1 LRWLADRQQC
11 DDYLANV
18 LLFQDLPATSKEMR
32 VRYLLVALGLLA
44 LVVGLF
50 SDWRVFNTVWLIGG
64 AVFVGLGLA
73 TIDIVAAIKG
83 QSQQRDYAEQLRL
96 FQEAARRGDSQSMAK
111 MLREGI
117 VPEDLARNTADSIL
131 RDKDSPKL

>member
-1 LRWLADRQQC
+1 
-11 DDYLANV
+11 
-18 LLFQDLPATSKEMR
+18 M
-32 VRYLLVALGLLA
+32 RYLLVALGLLA

-50 SDWRVFNTVWLIGG
+50 SDWQVFNTVWLIGG

-83 QSQQRDYAEQLRL
+83 QSQQRDHAERLRV
-96 FQEAARRGDSQSMAK
+96 FREAARKGDSQSMAR
-111 MLREGI
+111 MLREGG

-131 RDKDSPKL
+131 RDKDSPTL

>member
-1 LRWLADRQQC
+1 MRWLADRGQC
-11 DDYLANV
+11 DNYLANI
-18 LLFQDLPATSKEMR
+18 LLCQDLPATSKEMR
-32 VRYLLVALGLLA
+32 VRYLLVALGLVS

-50 SDWRVFNTVWLIGG
+50 SDWQVFSSFWLIGG

-83 QSQQRDYAEQLRL
+83 QSQQHDHAEQLRL
-96 FQEAARRGDSQSMAK
+96 FQEAARKGDSQSMAK
-111 MLREGI
+111 MLRKGG

-131 RDKDSPKL
+131 RDRDSPTL